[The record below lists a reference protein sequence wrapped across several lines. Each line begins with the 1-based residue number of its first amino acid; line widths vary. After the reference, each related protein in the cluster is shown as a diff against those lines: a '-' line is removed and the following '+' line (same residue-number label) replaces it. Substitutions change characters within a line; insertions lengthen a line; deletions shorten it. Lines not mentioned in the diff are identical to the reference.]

1 MKRFL
6 YLSLS
11 ILLFLSA
18 CSTLLAPQ
26 PATST
31 PAPTNTL
38 EPTFTSSPTE
48 TPTLVPTST
57 PNKTATAVAQ
67 ATETSNTV
75 LTELDVLLGDTDIPY
90 KQGHL
95 AWKQV
100 KQMSVDLSGPSWDYV
115 EIDKDLTASNFILK
129 SDITWE
135 ASGIIICGVTFR
147 SEPNLEQGRQYQFVY
162 LRLSGLPAWDIELFD
177 FGRFKNSPTKTKFS
191 DAIDQANG
199 ATNQVVLI
207 AQDEQFNLYINHA
220 RQGRYFDY
228 SKQRMDGAFAF
239 NGSQDSGKGSCKFE
253 NSWIW
258 VLE

>member
-18 CSTLLAPQ
+18 CNTLLAPQ

-38 EPTFTSSPTE
+38 EPTFTPSPTE

-75 LTELDVLLGDTDIPY
+75 LTELDELLGDTDIPY

-95 AWKQV
+95 VWKQV
-100 KQMSVDLSGPSWDYV
+100 KQMSVVLYCPRWDYV
-115 EIDKDLTASNFILK
+115 NMDS
-129 SDITWE
+129 
-135 ASGIIICGVTFR
+135 
-147 SEPNLEQGRQYQFVY
+147 
-162 LRLSGLPAWDIELFD
+162 
-177 FGRFKNSPTKTKFS
+177 
-191 DAIDQANG
+191 
-199 ATNQVVLI
+199 VVI
-207 AQDEQFNLYINHA
+207 A
-220 RQGRYFDY
+220 
-228 SKQRMDGAFAF
+228 
-239 NGSQDSGKGSCKFE
+239 
-253 NSWIW
+253 
-258 VLE
+258 